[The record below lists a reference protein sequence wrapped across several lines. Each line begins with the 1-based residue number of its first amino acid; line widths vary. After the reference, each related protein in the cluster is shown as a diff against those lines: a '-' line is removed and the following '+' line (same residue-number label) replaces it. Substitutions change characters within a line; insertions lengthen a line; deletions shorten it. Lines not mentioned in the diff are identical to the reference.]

1 MAAALRPI
9 RGRGFGRT
17 RTFAGTGVAAAVLVP
32 FELAMR
38 RVSPKTRPRVPWLFH
53 RALTRSLGIHVVVHG
68 RQARGGGVLFVANH
82 LSWADIPVLG
92 SRILAAFVAK
102 AEVAGWGPVGW
113 LSTLSRTVYVDRER
127 RQATGTARNAIVERL
142 AAGENVILF
151 PEGTNSD
158 GVAVL
163 PFKSALFAA
172 IEGGTG
178 NGDDFVIQP
187 VTLAYTRLNGMPITR
202 ERLPDIAWIGDTAL
216 MPHLLAF
223 MSLGRV
229 RAEIAF
235 HPPVRIGDFA
245 DRKALARHCHDVVA
259 DGYRRLMRGAGQASA
274 PWITPSSRNFHDDG

>member
-1 MAAALRPI
+1 MTAPAVRLRPI

-32 FELAMR
+32 FEFAMQRLSR
-38 RVSPKTRPRVPWLFH
+38 RSRPHLPWLFH
-53 RALTRSLGIHVVVHG
+53 RALVRSLGIHIVIHG
-68 RQARGGGVLFVANH
+68 RQMRGGGILYVANH

-102 AEVAGWGPVGW
+102 SEVADWGPVGW
-113 LSTLSRTVYVDRER
+113 LSTLARTVYVDRDR
-127 RQATGTARNAIVERL
+127 RQATGAARNAIADRL

-158 GVAVL
+158 GIGIL

-172 IEGGTG
+172 IEGAP
-178 NGDDFVIQP
+178 GDDFAIQP

-223 MSLGRV
+223 MSLGKV
-229 RAEIAF
+229 RAELIF
-235 HPPVRIGDFA
+235 HPTVRLGDFA
-245 DRKALARHCHDVVA
+245 DRKVLARHCHDVIA
-259 DGYRRLMRGAGQASA
+259 NGYRQLMRG
-274 PWITPSSRNFHDDG
+274 T

>member
-1 MAAALRPI
+1 MTARAGRLRPI

-17 RTFAGTGVAAAVLVP
+17 RTLAGTGAAAAVLVP

-38 RVSPKTRPRVPWLFH
+38 RLSRRTRPRVPWLFH
-53 RALTRSLGIHVVVHG
+53 RALARSLGIHVVTHG
-68 RQARGGGVLFVANH
+68 RAVPGGGVLFVVNH

-92 SRILAAFVAK
+92 SRILGAFVAK

-113 LSTLSRTVYVDRER
+113 LSTLARTVYIDRER
-127 RQATGTARNAIVERL
+127 RQSTGDARNAIADRL
-142 AAGENVILF
+142 RAGENVILF

-158 GVAVL
+158 GVGVL

-172 IEGGTG
+172 IDGKVDPAAG
-178 NGDDFVIQP
+178 DFVIQP

-202 ERLPDIAWIGDTAL
+202 ERLPDVAWIGDTAL

-223 MSLGRV
+223 MSLGKV

-235 HPPVRIGDFA
+235 HPPVRSADFV
-245 DRKALARHCHDVVA
+245 DRKALARHCQHVIA
-259 DGYRRLMRGAGQASA
+259 DSYRQLMRGHQ
-274 PWITPSSRNFHDDG
+274 RN